1 MPLSTH
7 LILTMDTDP
16 EEEESVKDENEDEK
30 KEDENEEEKSV
41 DDTDDQNEVDDLDDE
56 ELSLQESDE
65 EEDNEDNFDNP
76 PQLNEIEEL
85 LSFNE
90 QDAPYYDEEDD
101 DEDEDDDD
109 DYLQKFDDNL
119 RKDIIQNYHP
129 ELIIHSNEDIQAYSR
144 IVKNEKGIIIDPLHK
159 TLPFVTK
166 YERARILGERAKQI
180 ENGAKP
186 LVVVEDDVI
195 DGYLIALKEFEEKK
209 IPFIVKRPL
218 PNGGCEY
225 WKLKDLEII

>member
-16 EEEESVKDENEDEK
+16 EQESVKDENEEEK

-41 DDTDDQNEVDDLDDE
+41 DDTDDQNDEDDLDDE

-65 EEDNEDNFDNP
+65 EEDTEDNFDNP

-85 LSFNE
+85 LSLNE
-90 QDAPYYDEEDD
+90 QDVPYYDEEDD
-101 DEDEDDDD
+101 NEDEDDD

-209 IPFIVKRPL
+209 IPFIVKRPM

>member
-65 EEDNEDNFDNP
+65 EEDNEENFDNP

-85 LSFNE
+85 LPFNE

-101 DEDEDDDD
+101 DEDEDDD

>member
-16 EEEESVKDENEDEK
+16 EQESVKDENEQEK

-41 DDTDDQNEVDDLDDE
+41 DDTDDQNDEDDLDDE

-65 EEDNEDNFDNP
+65 EEDTEDNFDNP

-85 LSFNE
+85 LSLNE
-90 QDAPYYDEEDD
+90 QDVPYYDEEDD
-101 DEDEDDDD
+101 NEDEDDD

-209 IPFIVKRPL
+209 IPFIVKRPM